1 MLRVNRPLNRH
12 CLDGYL
18 GARFTLWLFPSRQG
32 GHNPFDDDNDI
43 TSGQSEVSRIHI
55 RDPAQACNLVTEVIN
70 LLEIRFSAD
79 FITGPNVQSSSL
91 VSVKITQRR
100 RIRPE

>member
-1 MLRVNRPLNRH
+1 MLRENRPLRRH
-12 CLDGYL
+12 CLDV
-18 GARFTLWLFPSRQG
+18 TLAPGLLSSCFPSRQG

-43 TSGQSEVSRIHI
+43 TSVQSEVSRIHNH
-55 RDPAQACNLVTEVIN
+55 DPAQACNLVTEVIN

-91 VSVKITQRR
+91 VSVRITQRR